1 MFTVTKA
8 AAEAIQKSASQGG
21 MEGMALRIAATK
33 KPDGSLDYAMGF
45 DDAGEEDLEV
55 KTEGVAIIIAPSHV
69 NALRGATMDFVE
81 IEPGQHRFIFLN
93 PNDPEYSPPTGG

>member
-1 MFTVTKA
+1 
-8 AAEAIQKSASQGG
+8 
-21 MEGMALRIAATK
+21 
-33 KPDGSLDYAMGF
+33 
-45 DDAGEEDLEV
+45 
-55 KTEGVAIIIAPSHV
+55 VAIIIAPSHV